1 MKSFEVYKTNQPVV
15 FKKTLRERLDEKN
28 KKEGLS
34 KSKKS
39 DSLIEKR
46 KSLNNNI
53 SINVYINNAKIS
65 TPTKRSKKSSSKLQ
79 K

>member
-65 TPTKRSKKSSSKLQ
+65 TPTKRSKKSSSKL
-79 K
+79 